1 MAKYKKEIIIDADS
15 VEDASEKIKAVQV
28 ILKQLKTTEIK
39 KVAAVVNDPIQ
50 LALIKVKLF

>member
-15 VEDASEKIKAVQV
+15 VEEASEKIKAVQV
-28 ILKQLKTTEIK
+28 ILKQLKTAELK

-50 LALIKVKLF
+50 LALIKAKLF

>member
-39 KVAAVVNDPIQ
+39 KVAAVVSDPIQ
-50 LALIKVKLF
+50 LALIKAKLF